1 MRVAVIL
8 AVAGLIA
15 LILAVLT
22 GSTWAGF
29 AVIILAVAGIALL
42 LRDWRDERISDEPIG
57 SSRLSC
63 REINDQAIESSL
75 TADDF
80 SPDLSTDP
88 DGPSSD
94 ARADQL

>member
-1 MRVAVIL
+1 MRVIAVL

-15 LILAVLT
+15 LV
-22 GSTWAGF
+22 
-29 AVIILAVAGIALL
+29 IALL
-42 LRDWRDERISDEPIG
+42 LRDWHGEGIGNVPSDSRQPSHEPPVIEA
-57 SSRLSC
+57 C
-63 REINDQAIESSL
+63 ESSL

-94 ARADQL
+94 ARADQF